1 MWVFN
6 MFLAL
11 AISFGAFALCISI
24 AMKAEERKA
33 AMRRK
38 S

>member
-11 AISFGAFALCISI
+11 AISFGAFAFCVAL

-33 AMRRK
+33 TLRRK

>member
-11 AISFGAFALCISI
+11 ATSFGAFALCVFL
-24 AMKAEERKA
+24 ALKAEERKA